1 MLVLSSRD
9 ACEASAN
16 RRLSGQ
22 HLDNVMAR
30 QKQLEHAADVER
42 KRLEKVGTGNSRDP
56 SRANVRFFS
65 AHEAFFFLYRIQDP
79 NLWGVLK

>member
-1 MLVLSSRD
+1 MLLVGNHCTKLHTFFFPCPACLLSYSSRD

-22 HLDNVMAR
+22 HLENVMAR

-42 KRLEKVGTGNSRDP
+42 KRLEKVGTGNTSI
-56 SRANVRFFS
+56 
-65 AHEAFFFLYRIQDP
+65 LT
-79 NLWGVLK
+79 